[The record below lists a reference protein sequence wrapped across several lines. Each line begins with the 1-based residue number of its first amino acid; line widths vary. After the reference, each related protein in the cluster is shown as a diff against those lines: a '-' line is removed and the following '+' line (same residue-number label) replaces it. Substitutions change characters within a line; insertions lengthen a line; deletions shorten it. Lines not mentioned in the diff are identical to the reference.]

1 MSRCKQR
8 GLAIAQR
15 DTNSAA
21 AGPKPAEAGFACQP
35 RTIKASQ
42 MIGARPLTESLLLSI
57 AVVDELGGAFLNF
70 VQDGE
75 QITVRQD
82 GTVVVS

>member
-1 MSRCKQR
+1 
-8 GLAIAQR
+8 
-15 DTNSAA
+15 
-21 AGPKPAEAGFACQP
+21 
-35 RTIKASQ
+35 

-82 GTVVVS
+82 GTVVVG